1 MGMRLGVGAL
11 LRRLL
16 KEEGGVVLILYALLI
31 PVIIGIIGLAIDGG
45 RVFIVN
51 SELQNLADAAA
62 LAGAAELDGTEAG
75 MTAATDRAL
84 NLLNN
89 DPRWSNVVVEGSQI
103 QQPTFCS
110 SPLNR
115 NVPWDPWKACNP
127 TTDPKEADFI
137 EIITIRR
144 DVSPIFMVALGATSN
159 VGSKAIAIAGTST
172 VACNVQPL
180 RLCNPQE
187 DPLDPTKE
195 FSATPGQMFVFKQ
208 MGNGQGSNPLY
219 APGDFGLLDPPGQDS
234 STGPQLQNLLSQQ
247 SPNFCYVNQVS
258 PRPGQAAGKVDTG
271 INVRFDEQPGNT
283 AGLDLTPAPD
293 VIKGF
298 KPKNKAC
305 GPLDDLGSI
314 ARLPRDTVFNPVGT
328 TQIGTQGP
336 STTDLNAYWQ
346 YHHGSNWP
354 VDATTG
360 APLTRYQAYQ
370 REIALMKDGTWGKS
384 PAPENP
390 VPVCAPSDLLNKGT
404 AERRILDVVIVD
416 CQSQGVQG
424 NSVTN
429 VRSNKYAEFF
439 VTEPS
444 SNGTIYTEFERF
456 LTVDDDDSKL
466 HKIVQLYR

>member
-1 MGMRLGVGAL
+1 MVMRLELGAL

-31 PVIIGIIGLAIDGG
+31 PVIIGMIGLAIDGG

-51 SELQNLADAAA
+51 SELQDLADAAA
-62 LAGAAELDGTEAG
+62 LAGAAELDGTAAG
-75 MTAATDRAL
+75 MTAATDKAL

-89 DPRWSNVVVEGSQI
+89 DPRWSNVLVEGSQV
-103 QQPTFCS
+103 QQPIRFCK
-110 SPLNR
+110 SPL
-115 NVPWDPWKACNP
+115 VSQDAWSACDP
-127 TTDPKEADFI
+127 TTDPTEADFI
-137 EIITIRR
+137 EIVTIRR

-159 VGSKAIAIAGTST
+159 VGSRAIAIAGTST

-180 RLCNPQE
+180 MLCNPKE
-187 DPLDPTKE
+187 PAE
-195 FSATPGQMFVFKQ
+195 FSASPGQMFVFKQ
-208 MGNGQGSNPLY
+208 MGNGQGNSPLY

-234 STGPQLQNLLSQQ
+234 STGPQLRNLLSQQ
-247 SPNFCYVNQVS
+247 SPKFCYVNEVS
-258 PRPGQAAGKVDTG
+258 PRPGQASGNVDTG
-271 INVRFDEQPGNT
+271 INVRFDLQPSGNGQL

-298 KPKNKAC
+298 APKNANNSC
-305 GPLDDLGSI
+305 GPQNDLGSV
-314 ARLPRDTVFNPVGT
+314 ARLPRDTTFNNVGT

-336 STTDLNAYWQ
+336 SAANLNAYWQ

-354 VDATTG
+354 VDPTTG
-360 APLTRYQAYQ
+360 APLTRYQAYVK
-370 REIALMKDGTWGKS
+370 EIGMIQDGTW
-384 PAPENP
+384 PAGSLPESP
-390 VPVCAPSDLLNKGT
+390 VPVCAPANLLNKGT

-424 NSVTN
+424 NATTN
-429 VRSNKYAEFF
+429 VRSDKYAEFF

-444 SNGTIYTEFERF
+444 SNGTIYTEFVRM

>member
-1 MGMRLGVGAL
+1 MGMRLELGAL

-16 KEEGGVVLILYALLI
+16 KEEGGAVLILYALLI

-62 LAGAAELDGTEAG
+62 LAGAAELDGTADG
-75 MTAATDRAL
+75 MTAATEKAL
-84 NLLNN
+84 HLLNN

-103 QQPTFCS
+103 QQPRFCS

-115 NVPWDPWKACNP
+115 KVPWDPWKACNP
-127 TTDPKEADFI
+127 TSDPKEADFI
-137 EIITIRR
+137 EIITVRR
-144 DVSPIFMVALGATSN
+144 DVSPIFMAAVGATSN

-180 RLCNPQE
+180 MLCNPQE
-187 DPLDPTKE
+187 PNE

-208 MGNGQGSNPLY
+208 KGGGVGTHPTY
-219 APGDFGLLDPPGQDS
+219 VPGDFGLLDPPGQDS
-234 STGPQLQNLLSQQ
+234 STGPELKNLLSQQ
-247 SPNFCYVNQVS
+247 SPKFCYVNEVS
-258 PRPGQAAGKVDTG
+258 PRPGQASGNVDTG
-271 INVRFDEQPGNT
+271 INVRFDEHPNGNT
-283 AGLDLTPAPD
+283 DGLDLTPAPN

-298 KPKNKAC
+298 KPHNKGSC
-305 GPLDDLGSI
+305 WPLDDLGTV
-314 ARLPRDTVFNPVGT
+314 ARLPRDTAFTDVGT
-328 TQIGTQGP
+328 TEIGTQRP
-336 STTDLNAYWQ
+336 STADLNAYWQ
-346 YHHGSNWP
+346 YHHGSDWP
-354 VDATTG
+354 LDSTTS
-360 APLTRYQAYQ
+360 APMTRYQAYLQ
-370 REIALMKDGTWGKS
+370 EIGMEEEDWLADTEKS
-384 PAPENP
+384 
-390 VPVCAPSDLLNKGT
+390 VPFCAPANLLDKGT

-416 CQSQGVQG
+416 CTSQDVHG
-424 NSVTN
+424 NATTN

-444 SNGTIYTEFERF
+444 SNGTVYTEFERF